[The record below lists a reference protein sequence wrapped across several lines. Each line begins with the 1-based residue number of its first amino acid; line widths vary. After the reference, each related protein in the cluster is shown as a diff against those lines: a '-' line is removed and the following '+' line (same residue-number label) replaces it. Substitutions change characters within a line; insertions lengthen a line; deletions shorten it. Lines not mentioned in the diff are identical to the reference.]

1 MLEKLYLRFV
11 ALLIGIFAPQ
21 YVKEELKKK
30 RSADEIIDAM
40 KTYSEI
46 LCMVSSPKTK
56 SALEKATKKI
66 VELMYKYDSRWI
78 KSCYN
83 QYWIRVV
90 ASVLDALDVTIRFN
104 KTDGHM
110 KTVLK
115 SYAQDLVDLLDDND
129 AECKEVLEKAREL
142 GIVAT
147 HP

>member
-1 MLEKLYLRFV
+1 MFGRLFQHLAAFFINYFSPE
-11 ALLIGIFAPQ
+11 

-30 RSADEIIDAM
+30 HIADEIIDAM

-46 LCMVSSPKTK
+46 LCRVQNQKTK
-56 SALEKATKKI
+56 SALDKATRKVIK
-66 VELMYKYDSRWI
+66 LMCKYDSRWI
-78 KSCYN
+78 KSCFN
-83 QYWIRVV
+83 QYWIGVV
-90 ASVLDALDVTIRFN
+90 ASVLDALDVTIRLN

-115 SYAQDLVDLLDDND
+115 SYAQDLVDFLDDND